1 MSDEK
6 SLKGTWAELKAA
18 SKYTKLGFYVSKP
31 FDPHCP
37 FDLVVTNR
45 ENGESFLVDVKTTS
59 IRKTDT
65 YNCKKGDRI
74 NRVLNKMQ
82 KKMGVRLLYIQWE
95 MPDGKAKD
103 VHLSEVVHPKQ

>member
-45 ENGESFLVDVKTTS
+45 DTGESFLVDVKTTS
-59 IRKTDT
+59 YRKQDS
-65 YNCKKGDRI
+65 YNAKKGDRI
-74 NRVLNKMQ
+74 NRVPTRQQ
-82 KKMGVRLLYIQWE
+82 KKMGIRILYIQ
-95 MPDGKAKD
+95 
-103 VHLSEVVHPKQ
+103 

>member
-45 ENGESFLVDVKTTS
+45 DTGESFLVDVKTTS
-59 IRKTDT
+59 YRKQDSYTA
-65 YNCKKGDRI
+65 KKGDRI
-74 NRVLNKMQ
+74 NRVPTRQQ
-82 KKMGVRLLYIQWE
+82 KKMGIRILYIQWK

>member
-18 SKYTKLGFYVSKP
+18 SKYTKLGFFVSKP

-45 ENGESFLVDVKTTS
+45 ENGESFLVDMKTTS
-59 IRKTDT
+59 IRKKDT

-82 KKMGVRLLYIQWE
+82 KQMGVRLLYIQWE
-95 MPDGKAKD
+95 MPDGKAKH
-103 VHLSEVVHPKQ
+103 VHLPELVRSEQ